1 MGLPP
6 SFFEFERLRMRR
18 TTATLTALL
27 ISVGLA
33 SCSQDQGQD
42 QNQGQND
49 AQQQQ
54 NPGQQPIPQQQQGQQ
69 QSPAPSPSVQQNQPG
84 AGGLKPDLSEPTPP
98 SGPYEKATVQ
108 HPARNVPIPQL
119 DPNIRNDK
127 AGVKEVVRYFMASQE
142 YIRQTGNARPLT
154 QVAPTSCAG
163 CWVYASS
170 ANYLT
175 YSKGSWYVGKGIEYK
190 ERTLQVK
197 PHPDRPGQVVATFD
211 FFENEV
217 TLVENGKP
225 QVVASPSTF
234 RSTMVL
240 EYDFSL
246 DKWIIREL
254 ENRPR

>member
-1 MGLPP
+1 
-6 SFFEFERLRMRR
+6 MRR
-18 TTATLTALL
+18 TTAALTALL

-69 QSPAPSPSVQQNQPG
+69 QAPAPSPSAQQNQPG

-119 DPNIRNDK
+119 DPNIKNDK

-225 QVVASPSTF
+225 QVVASLNTF

>member
-1 MGLPP
+1 
-6 SFFEFERLRMRR
+6 MRR
-18 TTATLTALL
+18 TTAALTALL

-69 QSPAPSPSVQQNQPG
+69 QAPAPSPSAQQNQPG

>member
-1 MGLPP
+1 
-6 SFFEFERLRMRR
+6 MRR

>member
-1 MGLPP
+1 
-6 SFFEFERLRMRR
+6 MRR
-18 TTATLTALL
+18 TTAALSALL

-33 SCSQDQGQD
+33 SCSQ
-42 QNQGQND
+42 NQGQND
-49 AQQQQ
+49 
-54 NPGQQPIPQQQQGQQ
+54 GQQQGQNLSERLMPQQSQDQQQSQQPGQQSAPSQ

-225 QVVASPSTF
+225 QVVASPNTF